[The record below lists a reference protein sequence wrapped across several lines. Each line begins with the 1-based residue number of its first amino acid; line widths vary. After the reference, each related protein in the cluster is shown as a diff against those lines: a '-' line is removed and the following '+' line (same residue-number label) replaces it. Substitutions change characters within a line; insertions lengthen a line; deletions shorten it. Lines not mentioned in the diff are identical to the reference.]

1 MGTRPQLPLN
11 MADTAVA
18 LSEEQIDQLLSEAEV
33 RLSAKQQERHGKTL
47 VAHSKP
53 EVTTAT
59 KTEATAPTPTAAAS
73 SSKAEN
79 LSVRVPQPRRSKKEM
94 ATKADAGSLWY
105 NLPRTEM
112 TPEVKRHLQLLR
124 MRDVLDP
131 KRHYKKDT
139 SKALPEFSVMGT
151 VIEGPTDFY
160 SSRLTKKEKKRTLVE
175 EVLEAEDTS
184 RRFKRKYSEIQAV
197 KTSGKKG
204 HYKKMMQRRY
214 GRKG

>member
-1 MGTRPQLPLN
+1 
-11 MADTAVA
+11 MADTTVD
-18 LSEEQIDQLLSEAEV
+18 LSEEQIDQLLKEAEV
-33 RLSAKQQERHGKTL
+33 RLSAKQQEHHGNT
-47 VAHSKP
+47 VTAPSKA
-53 EVTTAT
+53 EVTKPPPKA
-59 KTEATAPTPTAAAS
+59 KVTAPKSTTTAAAAAVAS
-73 SSKAEN
+73 STTRD

-94 ATKADAGSLWY
+94 ATKTDAGALWF
-105 NLPRTEM
+105 NLPKTEM

-139 SKALPEFSVMGT
+139 SKSLPEFSVMGT
-151 VIEGPTDFY
+151 VMEGPTDFY
-160 SSRLTKKEKKRTLVE
+160 SSRLTKKEKKRSLVE
-175 EVLEAEDTS
+175 EVLEAEDAT
-184 RRFKRKYSEIQAV
+184 RRFKRKYNEIQAV